1 MTMKINRTFATY
13 PRTYMQAAYQPEKP
27 VRIIEADKICEADN
41 AEHPSRSTQD
51 TFVLTVF
58 ESVDKPTDKDSEAVK
73 NHAEVIEN
81 NSEEESTTVSG
92 SVAVNVGKTA
102 RKIAA
107 ARTKAQLRA
116 ILAEIKADMQEVKA
130 GMNKGWCDESEL
142 EKVNFLL
149 TMAQNRMGKVEDREA
164 TPEEEMMFSL
174 ASLM

>member
-1 MTMKINRTFATY
+1 MTMKINNTFVSY
-13 PRTYMQAAYQPEKP
+13 PRSYMQAIYRPEKP
-27 VRIIEADKICEADN
+27 MRIIEAEKVCEAEN
-41 AEHPSRSTQD
+41 AELASQSPRD
-51 TFVLTVF
+51 TFVLTVS
-58 ESVDKPTDKDSEAVK
+58 ESVDEPADKDPEAVK

-142 EKVNFLL
+142 EKVNSLL

>member
-1 MTMKINRTFATY
+1 MTMKINNTFASY
-13 PRTYMQAAYQPEKP
+13 PRAYMQATHQAEKTI
-27 VRIIEADKICEADN
+27 RKAEETKTSEADCVELASQS
-41 AEHPSRSTQD
+41 ARD
-51 TFVLTVF
+51 TFTLTGSQ
-58 ESVDKPTDKDSEAVK
+58 SVDDQADKDPETVK
-73 NHAEVIEN
+73 NYAEVIEN

-130 GMNKGWCDESEL
+130 GMSKGWCNESEL
-142 EKVNFLL
+142 EKVNSLL
-149 TMAQNRMGKVEDREA
+149 AMAQNRMGKVEDREA

>member
-1 MTMKINRTFATY
+1 MTMNINHTSASY

-27 VRIIEADKICEADN
+27 VRIIEAEKLYEAGN
-41 AEHPSRSTQD
+41 AEHARRSTQD
-51 TFVLTVF
+51 TFVLTVS
-58 ESVDKPTDKDSEAVK
+58 ESVDEPTGKDPDAVK

-92 SVAVNVGKTA
+92 SIAVNVGKTA

-130 GMNKGWCDESEL
+130 GMSKGWCDESEL
-142 EKVNFLL
+142 EKVNSLL

>member
-1 MTMKINRTFATY
+1 MTMKINNTFASY
-13 PRTYMQAAYQPEKP
+13 PRSYMQAIYRPEKP
-27 VRIIEADKICEADN
+27 MRIIETEKVCEAEN
-41 AEHPSRSTQD
+41 AELASQSPRD
-51 TFVLTVF
+51 TFVLTVS
-58 ESVDKPTDKDSEAVK
+58 ESVDEQDPEAVK

-116 ILAEIKADMQEVKA
+116 ILVEIKADMQEVKA
-130 GMNKGWCDESEL
+130 GMSKGWCNESEL
-142 EKVNFLL
+142 EKVNSLL
-149 TMAQNRMGKVEDREA
+149 AMAQNRMGKVEDREA